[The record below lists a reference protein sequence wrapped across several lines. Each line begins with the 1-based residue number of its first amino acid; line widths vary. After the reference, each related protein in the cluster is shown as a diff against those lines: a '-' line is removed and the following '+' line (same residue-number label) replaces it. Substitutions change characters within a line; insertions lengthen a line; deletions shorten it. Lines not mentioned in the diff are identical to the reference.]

1 MTATYIYNNETKSA
15 LVASHKIAVVN
26 LDAGIKKGD
35 KTIYYANKIIQYP
48 GSNYQTTSLEEAK
61 SGVENGRYAAYVL
74 IPADFSESVN
84 SINTTPK
91 QAVFEYLINSY
102 LDADTREQMIYE
114 ILNFEQSINSS
125 ISYIYIDAILKEVH
139 NLQDNSSTIME
150 NDEDDL
156 NAINDISA
164 ESLIEPVS
172 FSEMKEKDDPIA
184 AINLKTEEKNMK
196 SAVSAINKN
205 YQSALSNGKDAYK
218 KLVLNQ
224 GTVKGSLNQLKT
236 QVDGFNPF
244 IDVKGNSYVIT
255 GLESLK
261 SEVQTSN
268 AEISNKRTQL
278 NDSIAEEVNLYA
290 NSSQV
295 KIDTQR
301 KEVQNSID
309 TTVVSDLQGT
319 VDGYLKDSNQ
329 KIGTYVQEQN
339 TIISS
344 QIAQYADTLQEY
356 LEQSINSD
364 GTKLIIKNI
373 ATVHAEAAFQIASQ
387 KQTEYL
393 QNQASIEMS
402 TKYNEAIDELNYKIA
417 DMQTALQELDKAIG
431 LLNGTYIEPAE
442 SAEPSETE
450 VPIQTEVPDSSGEP
464 ESTVSSSQPV
474 GTDSET
480 EAALLAV
487 STEPAKTP
495 ESTDLENPISTQQPD
510 ETEEPIETELPDV
523 TEQPISS
530 PENMIEEVTAK
541 YTNLKE
547 ILSSFGQF
555 KKQTIPDEMEKPDI
569 HVEIDQ
575 NSIDTS
581 PLLPFVN
588 IGQATDMSGNSITQ
602 PSVKLEIAA
611 LDFKLNKDSIT
622 YKVPSLSLA
631 LVSDVSVEKL
641 SKIEGYYMLPT
652 DRFHKVVQEKLVNQI
667 EARNTVLQGE
677 VNEKMTSFTTE
688 QSAYQSSLDA
698 FDPFSYVDKESLK
711 MDIDS
716 LSSNMTSVV
725 TEVNNTSTGYRDY
738 VTDVISIANENIS
751 KLQEDMTSSNDKTE
765 KNVLGAINIVK
776 ARRQKSSDTNISM
789 LKGFTGKLSFT
800 RIGNLPYR
808 EAYQFIINPI
818 TYENKEDDNTVSKET
833 VNHK

>member
-1 MTATYIYNNETKSA
+1 MTATHIYTNETKSA
-15 LVASHKIAVVN
+15 LIASKKIAVVN
-26 LDAGIKKGD
+26 LDAGVKKGD

-74 IPADFSESVN
+74 IPSDFSESVN

-172 FSEMKEKDDPIA
+172 FSEMKEKDAPIA
-184 AINLKTEEKNMK
+184 AIDLKTEEKNMK

-224 GTVKGSLNQLKT
+224 GTVKESLNQLKT

-268 AEISNKRTQL
+268 TEILNKRTQL

-319 VDGYLKDSNQ
+319 VDGYLTDSNQ

-339 TIISS
+339 TLISS
-344 QIAQYADTLQEY
+344 QIAQYADSLQEY
-356 LEQSINSD
+356 LEQSMNSD

-373 ATVHAEAAFQIASQ
+373 ASVHAEAAFQLASQ

-393 QNQASIEMS
+393 QNQASIELS

-417 DMQTALQELDKAIG
+417 DMQTALQDLDKAIG

-450 VPIQTEVPDSSGEP
+450 IPIQTEVPDSSAESG
-464 ESTVSSSQPV
+464 STVLSSQPV
-474 GTDSET
+474 VTDS

-487 STEPAKTP
+487 STEPTKTP
-495 ESTDLENPISTQQPD
+495 ESTDLEKSVSTQQPD
-510 ETEEPIETELPDV
+510 EPIKTELPDV
-523 TEQPISS
+523 TEQPIPS

-711 MDIDS
+711 TDIES

-738 VTDVISIANENIS
+738 VTDVISTANENIS
-751 KLQEDMTSSNDKTE
+751 KLQEDITSSNDKTG
-765 KNVLGAINIVK
+765 KNVLGAINTMK
-776 ARRQKSSDTNISM
+776 ARRQGNSDTNISL

-800 RIGNLPYR
+800 RIGDLPYR

-818 TYENKEDDNTVSKET
+818 TYQNKES
-833 VNHK
+833 